1 MICFIEECHSDT
13 LLYYPI
19 IKKLEE
25 RKTDYIVYDVRGK
38 STIDTI
44 HFLSQNPTIK
54 SVVNY
59 GGSLRKLTVASLCK
73 EYELLFINLH
83 GNERIG
89 ELDVESFLPTISSLA
104 YQNFVSGDPART
116 FLLDRGIKTPIGCF
130 ECPITYLTRKSQNVE
145 PFDILYISGDP
156 VKIDLHEREMIRHKY
171 KYKVFD
177 LSNGLPQNWKD
188 IYPHLRGAK
197 YIVSDLF
204 IFDRPS
210 RNLNKHFF
218 YFGGD
223 VLDTQH
229 LGISTH
235 IMSKRFEL
243 HDYLKQSWS
252 PLQDVN
258 QKWGLEPLLQNL

>member
-1 MICFIEECHSDT
+1 M
-13 LLYYPI
+13 YYPI
-19 IKKLEE
+19 IRKLEE
-25 RKTDYIVYDVRGK
+25 RKIDYIVYDVKDK

-44 HFLSQNPTIK
+44 HFFSQNPTIK

-59 GGSLRKLTVASLCK
+59 GGSLRKLTVATLCK

-89 ELDVESFLPTISSLA
+89 ELDTESFLDTISSLA
-104 YQNFVSGDPART
+104 YQNFVSGDPAKT
-116 FLLDRGIKTPIGCF
+116 FLLDQGIKTPIGFF
-130 ECPITYLTRKSQNVE
+130 ECPITHLTRKSQNVE

-177 LSNGLPQNWKD
+177 FSNGLPHNWKE
-188 IYPHLRGAK
+188 IYSYLHTTK

-223 VLDTQH
+223 VLDVQN

-235 IMSKRFEL
+235 IMSKKLEL
-243 HDYLKQSWS
+243 HDYLKQSWR
-252 PLQDVN
+252 PLEDVN
-258 QKWGLEPLLQNL
+258 PKWGLEPLMNLL

>member
-1 MICFIEECHSDT
+1 MVCFIQENHSDT

-19 IKKLEE
+19 IKKIQE
-25 RKTDYIVYDVRGK
+25 RRIDYIVYDVNDK

-44 HFLSQNPTIK
+44 HFFSQNPTIK

-89 ELDVESFLPTISSLA
+89 ELDTESFLPTISSLA
-104 YQNFVSGDPART
+104 YQNFVCGDPASR
-116 FLLDRGIKTPIGCF
+116 FLLDEGIKTPIGYF
-130 ECPITYLTRKSQNVE
+130 ECPITHLCRKSQNVE
-145 PFDILYISGDP
+145 QFDILYTSGDP
-156 VKIDLHEREMIRHKY
+156 VKIDLHERELIRHKY

-177 LSNGLPQNWKD
+177 FSNGLPQNWKE
-188 IYPHLRGAK
+188 IYSYLRTSK

-223 VLDTQH
+223 VLDVQN

-235 IMSKRFEL
+235 IMSKKLEL

-258 QKWGLEPLLQNL
+258 PKWGLEPLMNLL

>member
-13 LLYYPI
+13 LVYYPI
-19 IKKLEE
+19 IKKLED
-25 RKTDYIVYDVRGK
+25 RKVDYIVYDVKGK

-44 HFLSQNPTIK
+44 HFFSQNPNIK
-54 SVVNY
+54 KVVNY

-89 ELDVESFLPTISSLA
+89 QLDTESFLDTISYLA
-104 YQNFVSGDPART
+104 YQNFVCGDPARR
-116 FLLDRGIKTPIGCF
+116 FLLDEGIKTPIGFF
-130 ECPITYLTRKSQNVE
+130 ECPITHLCRKSQNVE
-145 PFDILYISGDP
+145 QFDILYISGNP
-156 VKIDLHEREMIRHKY
+156 VNIDRHERELILHKY

-177 LSNGLPQNWKD
+177 FSNGLPHNWKE
-188 IYPHLRGAK
+188 IYSYIRGAK

-204 IFDRPS
+204 VFDRPS

-223 VLDTQH
+223 VLDIQN

-235 IMSKRFEL
+235 IMSKKLEL
-243 HDYLKQSWS
+243 HDYLKQSWR
-252 PLQDVN
+252 PLEDVN
-258 QKWGLEPLLQNL
+258 PKWGLEPLMNLL

>member
-1 MICFIEECHSDT
+1 MICFIEECPSDT
-13 LLYYPI
+13 LMYYPI

-25 RKTDYIVYDVRGK
+25 RKVDYIIYDVRSK
-38 STIDTI
+38 STIETI
-44 HFLSQNPTIK
+44 HFFSQNPGIK
-54 SVVNY
+54 KVINY
-59 GGSLRKLTVASLCK
+59 GGSLRKLTVATLCK

-83 GNERIG
+83 GNERVG
-89 ELDVESFLPTISSLA
+89 ELDTELFLPTISSLA

-116 FLLDRGIKTPIGCF
+116 FLLDQGIKTPIGFF
-130 ECPITYLTRKSQNVE
+130 ECPITHLSRKSQNVE

-156 VKIDLHEREMIRHKY
+156 VNIDRHEREMIHHKH

-177 LSNGLPQNWKD
+177 LSNGLPQNWKE
-188 IYPHLRGAK
+188 IYSYIRGAK

-204 IFDRPS
+204 IFDKPS
-210 RNLNKHFF
+210 RDLNKHFF
-218 YFGGD
+218 YFGAD
-223 VLDTQH
+223 VLDFQN

-235 IMSKRFEL
+235 IMSKKLEL

-258 QKWGLEPLLQNL
+258 QKWGLEPLMNLL

>member
-1 MICFIEECHSDT
+1 MICFIEECPSDT
-13 LLYYPI
+13 LMYYPI

-25 RKTDYIVYDVRGK
+25 RKVDYVIYDIRGK
-38 STIDTI
+38 STIDTCLL
-44 HFLSQNPTIK
+44 FSQNPTIK

-59 GGSLRKLTVASLCK
+59 GGSLRKLTVATLCK

-89 ELDVESFLPTISSLA
+89 ELDVDSFLPTISSLA

-116 FLLDRGIKTPIGCF
+116 FLLDQGIKTPIGCF

-145 PFDILYISGDP
+145 SFDILYISGDP
-156 VKIDLHEREMIRHKY
+156 VNIDRHERELIRHKY

-177 LSNGLPQNWKD
+177 LSNGLPQNWME
-188 IYPHLRGAK
+188 IYSHLRIAK

-218 YFGGD
+218 YFGGN
-223 VLDTQH
+223 VLDTQN

-235 IMSKRFEL
+235 IMSKKLEL
-243 HDYLKQSWS
+243 HDYLKQSWR

-258 QKWGLEPLLQNL
+258 PKWGLEPLMNLL

>member
-1 MICFIEECHSDT
+1 MICFIEECPSDT
-13 LLYYPI
+13 LMYYPI

-25 RKTDYIVYDVRGK
+25 RKVDYIIYDVRSK
-38 STIDTI
+38 STIETI
-44 HFLSQNPTIK
+44 HFFSQNPGIK
-54 SVVNY
+54 KVVNY
-59 GGSLRKLTVASLCK
+59 GGSLRKLTVATLCK

-83 GNERIG
+83 GNERTG
-89 ELDVESFLPTISSLA
+89 ELDDESFLPTISSLA

-116 FLLDRGIKTPIGCF
+116 FLLEKHIQTPIGFF

-156 VKIDLHEREMIRHKY
+156 VNIDRHERELIHHKY

-177 LSNGLPQNWKD
+177 LSNGLPQNWND
-188 IYPHLRGAK
+188 IYSYLRTTK

-223 VLDTQH
+223 VLDTQN

-235 IMSKRFEL
+235 IMSKKLEL

-258 QKWGLEPLLQNL
+258 QKWGLEPLMNLL

>member
-1 MICFIEECHSDT
+1 M
-13 LLYYPI
+13 YYPI
-19 IKKLEE
+19 IKKLQE

-38 STIDTI
+38 STIETI
-44 HFLSQNPTIK
+44 HFFSQNPNIK
-54 SVVNY
+54 SVINY

-83 GNERIG
+83 GNERVG
-89 ELDVESFLPTISSLA
+89 ELDTESFLDTISSLA
-104 YQNFVSGDPART
+104 HQNFVSGDLART
-116 FLLDRGIKTPIGCF
+116 FLMDEGIKTPIGFF
-130 ECPITYLTRKSQNVE
+130 ECPITHLCRKSQNVE
-145 PFDILYISGDP
+145 PFDVLYISTSSNT
-156 VKIDLHEREMIRHKY
+156 IDLHERELIRHKY

-177 LSNGLPQNWKD
+177 LSTELPENWKEL
-188 IYPHLRGAK
+188 YSYLRGAK

-218 YFGGD
+218 YLGGD
-223 VLDTQH
+223 VLDFQN

-235 IMSKRFEL
+235 LVSKKFEL

-258 QKWGLEPLLQNL
+258 QKWGLEPLLHTL

>member
-13 LLYYPI
+13 LIYYPI
-19 IKKLEE
+19 IRKLEE

-44 HFLSQNPTIK
+44 HFFSQNPTIK

-59 GGSLRKLTVASLCK
+59 GGSLRKLTVATLCK

-89 ELDVESFLPTISSLA
+89 ELDTESFLPTISSLA
-104 YQNFVSGDPART
+104 YQNFVSGDPARR
-116 FLLDRGIKTPIGCF
+116 FLLDQSIKTPIGCF

-145 PFDILYISGDP
+145 SFDILYISGDS
-156 VKIDLHEREMIRHKY
+156 VKIDLHERELILHKY

-177 LSNGLPQNWKD
+177 LSKGLPQNWKE
-188 IYPHLRGAK
+188 IYLHLRGTK

-223 VLDTQH
+223 VLDTQN

-235 IMSKRFEL
+235 IMSKKLEL
-243 HDYLKQSWS
+243 HDYLKQSWR
-252 PLQDVN
+252 PLQDAN
-258 QKWGLEPLLQNL
+258 PKWGLEPLMNLL

>member
-1 MICFIEECHSDT
+1 
-13 LLYYPI
+13 
-19 IKKLEE
+19 
-25 RKTDYIVYDVRGK
+25 
-38 STIDTI
+38 
-44 HFLSQNPTIK
+44 
-54 SVVNY
+54 VVNY
-59 GGSLRKLTVASLCK
+59 GGSLRKLIVATLCK

-89 ELDVESFLPTISSLA
+89 ELDTESFLDTISSLA

-116 FLLDRGIKTPIGCF
+116 FLLDQGIKTPIGFF
-130 ECPITYLTRKSQNVE
+130 ECPITHLCRKSQNVE
-145 PFDILYISGDP
+145 PFDVLYISTSSDT
-156 VKIDLHEREMIRHKY
+156 IDLHERELIRHKY

-177 LSNGLPQNWKD
+177 LSNELSENWKE
-188 IYPHLRGAK
+188 IYSYLRGAK
-197 YIVSDLF
+197 YVVSNLF

-218 YFGGD
+218 YLGGD
-223 VLDTQH
+223 VFDVQN

-235 IMSKRFEL
+235 IVSKKFEL

-258 QKWGLEPLLQNL
+258 QKWGLEPLLHTL